1 MLPNIWLKLFRSE
14 PSISFAPYSDVDDTA
29 AENQGDLPTET
40 STSSSSAF
48 AVPTAAPGLG
58 MSVGMGA
65 LAAGLMVAL

>member
-1 MLPNIWLKLFRSE
+1 MWLIVFRSE
-14 PSISFAPYSDVDDTA
+14 PSISFASYSDVDDTA
-29 AENQGDLPTET
+29 AENQGDLPTAS

-48 AVPTAAPGLG
+48 AAPTAAPGLG